1 MVRERSRFA
10 ARRVKAKPPSKSLRQ
25 QRVSSRPKKH
35 RAAAEPVRP
44 LQVGGR
50 SLLRNVGVN
59 QDVTER
65 RKAGRAL
72 RESEERLH
80 LALETAEL
88 GMWEWQPDTDSFY
101 FDERECR
108 LLGMTSAT
116 APKSSARP
124 QEGHSEPASRLPG
137 KFGCDCRTEPIVGC
151 RVPVASCA
159 TYQEKSRSSAAS
171 PWTSPIGA
179 NLRNSSGWR
188 KKWKRSDSLP
198 GEWR

>member
-44 LQVGGR
+44 PQVGGR

-88 GMWEWQPDTDSFY
+88 GMWEWRPDTDSFY

-108 LLGMTSAT
+108 LFGMTSAT
-116 APKSSARP
+116 APKTAAEFIQFVHPEDREIVREAARRAFRTGESSAGEVRV
-124 QEGHSEPASRLPG
+124 RLPDG
-137 KFGCDCRTEPIVGC
+137 TYRWLSCTGRVVRDVSGTIEIV
-151 RVPVASCA
+151 
-159 TYQEKSRSSAAS
+159 RS
-171 PWTSPIGA
+171 
-179 NLRNSSGWR
+179 
-188 KKWKRSDSLP
+188 
-198 GEWR
+198 